1 MKNRIA
7 AGALVV
13 AGLAS
18 TAFAGAPEADAF
30 APNAEAGY
38 MLASYLSD
46 DPIVQ
51 NAGAGGG
58 GYLGSLAGG
67 AAGAWVGLKLGGKI
81 GAAIGGPVG
90 GFAGALLGAA

>member
-30 APNAEAGY
+30 APDAQAGY
-38 MLASYLSD
+38 MLAAYLSD
-46 DPIVQ
+46 DPVVQ
-51 NAGAGGG
+51 NVGAGAGSAILGG
-58 GYLGSLAGG
+58 VGG
-67 AAGAWVGLKLGGKI
+67 RVGAWLGFKI
-81 GAAIGGPVG
+81 GAQVGAAIGGPIGAVVG
-90 GFAGALLGAA
+90 AGIGAG